1 MVNDIIEEI
10 KKGLTGSASHDAN
23 YLHDQAMKYRNHEN
37 SEEILRIL
45 SDMTF
50 DLLPDDKK
58 KRCITL
64 CL

>member
-10 KKGLTGSASHDAN
+10 KKGLTGNASHDAN

-45 SDMTF
+45 SDMT
-50 DLLPDDKK
+50 L
-58 KRCITL
+58 
-64 CL
+64 